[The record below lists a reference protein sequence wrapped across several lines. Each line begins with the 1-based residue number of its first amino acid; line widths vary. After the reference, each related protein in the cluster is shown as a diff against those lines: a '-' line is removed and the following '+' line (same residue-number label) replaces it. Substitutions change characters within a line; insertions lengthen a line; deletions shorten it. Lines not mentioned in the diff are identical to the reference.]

1 MNWVDLVVV
10 ALAVLAAVSGAR
22 QGVITALPAFIGVL
36 IGAIAGIKLA
46 PLVVASIESTPTR
59 VAFAVAVFVL
69 LVALVADDAESRDR
83 LEGVV
88 GRHLVRFGAKDELV
102 CSWVRTDGTQGS
114 EQRNDADETPAETPA
129 DRPQSEES

>member
-1 MNWVDLVVV
+1 MTISSTAAV
-10 ALAVLAAVSGAR
+10 ATDRPARYAKQLASHMGRKAATEWDEEAGQGWIQFPTGKATLAAGDD
-22 QGVITALPAFIGVL
+22 
-36 IGAIAGIKLA
+36 
-46 PLVVASIESTPTR
+46 
-59 VAFAVAVFVL
+59 VL

-114 EQRNDADETPAETPA
+114 EQRNDAEETPAETPA

>member
-1 MNWVDLVVV
+1 MAGTRAQIDLLDPLSGMRAVTGPGVV
-10 ALAVLAAVSGAR
+10 
-22 QGVITALPAFIGVL
+22 
-36 IGAIAGIKLA
+36 
-46 PLVVASIESTPTR
+46 
-59 VAFAVAVFVL
+59 
-69 LVALVADDAESRDR
+69 LVADDAESRDR